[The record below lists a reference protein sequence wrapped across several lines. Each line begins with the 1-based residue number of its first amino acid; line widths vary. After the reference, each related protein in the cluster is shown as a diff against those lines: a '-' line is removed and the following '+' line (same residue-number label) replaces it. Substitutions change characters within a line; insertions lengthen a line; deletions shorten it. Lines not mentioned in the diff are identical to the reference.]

1 MSCQSCFENT
11 LCYTEPSHGDW
22 GIVRIAALVPE
33 VHLLFV
39 SPSACG
45 RHGALGALQHGFKD
59 RVSYLAITRE
69 DIIAGYDGLVEEAV
83 SELLRRKN
91 PRPRAVLIFVSCLDD
106 LIGTDLN
113 SLCQR
118 LHAAH
123 PDVEFQPAHM
133 NPITLDSK
141 KPPMVT
147 TQAAMYAFL
156 HPAKER
162 DQGINLM
169 GNLDALNPNCELFD
183 VLKDW
188 GCAPVRHLSDFE
200 TFEDY
205 QSMAKS
211 RASLLLSPI
220 ASLAAQ
226 QMEAR
231 LGIPSL
237 FLPVSYDVEEVEAQ
251 YAQLAAFLGKDI
263 PQLGAQREEA
273 LAEMEA
279 TLKALAGRPIWITA
293 GSVLKPFAL
302 ARALLQ
308 AGLNVEAVV
317 AQTAIAPDRAACQW
331 LCENHPEVLILQ
343 PQHVNV
349 IDFAHRSP
357 EAVAIGF
364 DAAYLAGASRV
375 VPIVNDAGMF
385 GYWGIAALMRS
396 LREEAAHPQDLKQLI
411 DDYGVVI

>member
-11 LCYTEPSHGDW
+11 LCYTAPSHGDW
-22 GIVRIAALVPE
+22 GIVRVAALVPE

-45 RHGALGALQHGFKD
+45 RHGALGALQHGFKE

-69 DIIAGYDGLVEEAV
+69 DIIAGYDGLIEEAV
-83 SELLRRKN
+83 GELLRRKK
-91 PRPRAVLIFVSCLDD
+91 PAPKAIMIFVSCLDD
-106 LIGTDLN
+106 LIGTDLG
-113 SLCQR
+113 SLCKR

-123 PDVEFQPAHM
+123 PEVEFQPSHM

-156 HPAKER
+156 HPAEAH
-162 DQGINLM
+162 DQGINLI
-169 GNLDALNPNCELFD
+169 GNLDALSPDCELFD
-183 VLKDW
+183 VLKNW

-205 QSMAKS
+205 QAMARS
-211 RASLLLSPI
+211 RAGIMLSPI

-226 QMEAR
+226 QMEAN
-231 LGIPSL
+231 LGVPHL
-237 FLPVSYDVEEVEAQ
+237 FLPVTYDPDEVRAAYE
-251 YAQLAAFLGKDI
+251 QLAAFLKKD
-263 PQLGAQREEA
+263 PPDLTARREEA
-273 LAEMEA
+273 LAEMEKTRA
-279 TLKALAGRPIWITA
+279 ALSGRPVWVTA
-293 GSVLKPFAL
+293 GSVLKPFTL
-302 ARALLQ
+302 ARALIQ
-308 AGLNVEAVV
+308 AGFNVEAVV
-317 AQTAIAPDRAACQW
+317 AQTAIAPDRAACQH
-331 LCENHPEVLILQ
+331 LCEQHPEVAVIQ
-343 PQHVNV
+343 PQHVDV
-349 IDFAHRSP
+349 IDFDHRSP

-364 DAAYLAGASRV
+364 DAAYIAGASRV

-385 GYWGIAALMRS
+385 GYHGIASLMRS
-396 LREEAAHPQDLKQLI
+396 LREEAAHPQDLRKLI

>member
-11 LCYTEPSHGDW
+11 LCYTAPSHGDW
-22 GIVRIAALVPE
+22 GIVRVAALVPE

-45 RHGALGALQHGFKD
+45 RHGALGALQHGFKE

-83 SELLRRKN
+83 DELLRRKK
-91 PRPRAVLIFVSCLDD
+91 PAPKAIMIFVSCLDD

-123 PDVEFQPAHM
+123 PDVEFQPSHM

-156 HPAKER
+156 RRPEAHDE
-162 DQGINLM
+162 GVNLI
-169 GNLDALNPNCELFD
+169 GNLEALSPECELFD
-183 VLKDW
+183 VLKGW
-188 GCAPVRHLSDFE
+188 GCAPVRHLSDYR

-205 QSMAKS
+205 QAMARS
-211 RASLLLSPI
+211 RANIMLSPI

-226 QMEAR
+226 QMDAQ
-231 LGIPSL
+231 LGIPYL
-237 FLPVSYDVEEVEAQ
+237 FLPVTYDPDEIQTAYE
-251 YAQLAAFLGKDI
+251 QLAAFLVKDA
-263 PQLGAQREEA
+263 PDLTAQREEA
-273 LAEMEA
+273 LAEMEKTRA
-279 TLKALAGRPIWITA
+279 ALDGRPVWVTA
-293 GSVLKPFAL
+293 GSVLKPFTL
-302 ARALLQ
+302 ARALVQ
-308 AGLNVEAVV
+308 AGFNVEAVV
-317 AQTAIAPDRAACQW
+317 AQMAIAPDRAAWQW
-331 LCENHPEVLILQ
+331 LCEQHPEIAIIQ
-343 PQHVNV
+343 PQHVDV
-349 IDFAHRSP
+349 IDFSHRSP

-364 DAAYLAGASRV
+364 DAAYIAGASRV
-375 VPIVNDAGMF
+375 VPIVNDEGMF
-385 GYWGIAALMRS
+385 GYHGVAALMRS
-396 LREEAAHPQDLKQLI
+396 LRTEAAHPQDLKQLI

>member
-1 MSCQSCFENT
+1 MSCMSCFENT
-11 LCYTEPSHGDW
+11 LSYTAPSHGDW

-33 VHLLFV
+33 AHLLFV

-69 DIIAGYDGLVEEAV
+69 DVIAGYDRLVEEAV
-83 SELLRRKN
+83 AELLRRRK
-91 PRPRAVLIFVSCLDD
+91 PTPKAVMIFVSCLDD

-113 SLCQR
+113 SLCKR
-118 LHAAH
+118 LHDTH
-123 PDVEFQPAHM
+123 PKVEFQPAHM

-156 HPAKER
+156 HPAKEH
-162 DQGINLM
+162 DQGVNLM
-169 GNLDALNPNCELFD
+169 GNLDALSPDCELFD
-183 VLKDW
+183 VLKGW
-188 GCAPVRHLSDFE
+188 GCAPIRHLSDFE

-231 LGIPSL
+231 LGIPHL
-237 FLPVSYDVEEVEAQ
+237 FLPVSYDIEEVDAQ
-251 YAQLAAFLGKDI
+251 YAELAAFLGKEALD
-263 PQLGAQREEA
+263 LSHWREEA
-273 LAEMEA
+273 LSETEK
-279 TLKALAGRPIWITA
+279 TRRALNGRPVWITA
-293 GSVLKPFAL
+293 GSVLKPFTL
-302 ARALLQ
+302 ARALLR
-308 AGLNVEAVV
+308 AGFHVEAVV

-331 LCENHPEVLILQ
+331 LCESHPEVLVLQ

-385 GYWGIAALMRS
+385 GYRGIASLMRA
-396 LREEAAHPQDLKQLI
+396 LRQEAEHPQNLKKLI

>member
-1 MSCQSCFENT
+1 MSRQSCFENT
-11 LCYTEPSHGDW
+11 LCYTAPSHGDW

-83 SELLRRKN
+83 AELLRRKK
-91 PRPRAVLIFVSCLDD
+91 PTPRAIMIFVSCLDD
-106 LIGTDLN
+106 LIGTDLD
-113 SLCQR
+113 SLCLR

-123 PDVEFQPAHM
+123 PETEFRPAHM

-147 TQAAMYAFL
+147 TQAAMYSFL
-156 HPAKER
+156 RRTEVH
-162 DQGINLM
+162 DQGINLL
-169 GNLDALNPNCELFD
+169 GNLDALDPGCELFQ

-200 TFEDY
+200 TFNDY
-205 QSMAKS
+205 QAMAKS
-211 RASLLLSPI
+211 RANLLLSPI
-220 ASLAAQ
+220 ASLAAR
-226 QMEAR
+226 QMQAN
-231 LGIPSL
+231 LGMPSL
-237 FLPVSYDVEEVEAQ
+237 FLPVSYDPEEVEAQ
-251 YAQLAAFLGKDI
+251 YAQLAAFLEKDA
-263 PQLGAQREEA
+263 PDLSAWRETALG
-273 LAEMEA
+273 EMEA
-279 TLKALAGRPIWITA
+279 TREALGGRPVWITA
-293 GSVLKPFAL
+293 GSVLKPFGL
-302 ARALLQ
+302 ARALVQ
-308 AGLNVEAVV
+308 AGFRVEAVV
-317 AQTAIAPDRAACQW
+317 AQTAIAPDRAAWQW
-331 LCENHPEVLILQ
+331 LCENHPEVAIIQ

-349 IDFAHRSP
+349 IDFSHRSP

-364 DAAYLAGASRV
+364 DAAYIAGASRV

-385 GYWGIAALMRS
+385 GYQGIARLMRA
-396 LREEAAHPQDLKQLI
+396 LREEAAYPQDLKKLI